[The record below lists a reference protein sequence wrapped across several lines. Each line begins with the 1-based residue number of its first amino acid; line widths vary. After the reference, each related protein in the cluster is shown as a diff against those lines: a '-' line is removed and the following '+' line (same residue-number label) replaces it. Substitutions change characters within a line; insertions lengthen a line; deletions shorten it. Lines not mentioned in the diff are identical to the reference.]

1 MKKITMFSSVLAS
14 ALMLVVASC
23 SSEDVAG
30 VDAQNGKGATSYLAV
45 NIENVG
51 SAPASR
57 SYNKGNGTY
66 EDGTEAESK
75 INNVRFYFFNG
86 DGTPY
91 LLVNDD
97 PEKTPVNFLERELR
111 TDDMDGND
119 HDHTA
124 EIKTKAMLVL
134 KGETKA
140 VPASVIAVINPA
152 ALDNST
158 LHSGTMT
165 LSELRT
171 SATGSKFND
180 KTEGFVMSNSVYES
194 AGQDVC
200 STPVANHVFATSE
213 AALKQPVDIYVER
226 VNAKV
231 NARIDATYKRDGET
245 TPAWTKNTEEGQYKD
260 KYQIKV
266 GDIEVTTYEDTRS
279 LTASSTTKK
288 YPVYAVVQGWQL
300 ADANGKA
307 EVCKQIKTSWYAGD
321 LGINPWT
328 TSDYHRCFW
337 SKSVPF
343 NTGEVEGVNRP
354 VNPKFEDIK
363 QSLSDEFSTT
373 PVYTL
378 PNTPDEVVT
387 NPKTSL
393 NNLTKLIVAA
403 KLVYKDEN
411 NTYHPAQVCQ
421 YRGLTYLGEEA
432 VKKNIVSGFQK
443 YLKKT
448 TTTTTGDVY
457 NPIEPSDIT
466 FKTVS
471 SSSTVKDYEVVA
483 TLASTVGELYVKDG
497 ETTYKAVKK
506 DVVNA
511 ELEKEEAQVRP
522 DGFTYYYTPIQHLG
536 EAGKLGEYGIV
547 RNHSYQVTIQ
557 NIQGFGT
564 PVYNPD
570 QEIDPMIPSDDNTY
584 LAARINV
591 LSWRVVSSNVDLDQ
605 TK

>member
-1 MKKITMFSSVLAS
+1 MKKFTMFSSVLAS

-57 SYNKGNGTY
+57 SYNQGNGTY
-66 EDGTEAESK
+66 EDGSEAESK

-97 PEKTPVNFLERELR
+97 PEKTPVNFLERELGP
-111 TDDMDGND
+111 DDMDGKD

-124 EIKTKAMLVL
+124 EITTKAMLVL

-171 SATGSKFND
+171 SATGSKFYD
-180 KTEGFVMSNSVYES
+180 KTNGFVMSNSVYES

-200 STPVANHVFATSE
+200 STPVANSVFATAE
-213 AALKQPVDIYVER
+213 DATKNPVDIYVER

-231 NARIDATYKRDGET
+231 NAKIDANYKRDGET
-245 TPAWTKNTEEGQYKD
+245 ENAWTQNEED

-266 GDIEVTTYEDTRS
+266 GSIDVITYGETTNATPTTDT
-279 LTASSTTKK
+279 

-300 ADANGKA
+300 ADADGKA
-307 EVCKQIKTSWYAGD
+307 ELCKQISTSWYAGE
-321 LGINPWT
+321 LGISPWT

-337 SKSVPF
+337 SESVPF
-343 NTGEVEGVNRP
+343 TTGAGANRP
-354 VNPKFEDIK
+354 VNPTFNGIT
-363 QSLSDEFSTT
+363 QSLSDDFSAE

-378 PNTPDEVVT
+378 PNTPDKVVT
-387 NPKTSL
+387 NPKTSD
-393 NNLTKLIVAA
+393 NTLTKLIVAA
-403 KLVYKDEN
+403 KLVYKDKN

-421 YRGLTYLGEEA
+421 YRGLTYLGEDA
-432 VKKNIVSGFQK
+432 VKKQIVGGFKQ

-448 TTTTTGDVY
+448 TTSSGDVY
-457 NPIEPSDIT
+457 NSIEASDIT
-466 FKTVS
+466 FKTVPGS
-471 SSSTVKDYEVVA
+471 SEVKDYEVVA

-497 ETTYKAVKK
+497 ETTYKTVLK

-511 ELEKEEAQVRP
+511 ELAKEEAQVRP

-536 EAGKLGEYGIV
+536 TPGKLGEYGIV

-557 NIQGFGT
+557 NIKGFGT

-570 QEIDPMIPSDDNTY
+570 QEIDPMIPSDENTY
-584 LAARINV
+584 LAASIKV

>member
-1 MKKITMFSSVLAS
+1 MKKNTMFSSVLAS

-57 SYNKGNGTY
+57 SNDPYDKGDY
-66 EDGTEAESK
+66 EDGIEAESK
-75 INNVRFYFFNG
+75 IKKVRFYFFNG

-91 LLVNDD
+91 LLANNDATQQTSVNY
-97 PEKTPVNFLERELR
+97 LEQTVE
-111 TDDMDGND
+111 MDGND

-124 EIKTKAMLVL
+124 ETKTKAVLVL

-140 VPASVIAVINPA
+140 VPASVIAVINPEV
-152 ALDNST
+152 LDNTT
-158 LHSGTMT
+158 LKSGTMT

-171 SATGSKFND
+171 SATGSTFYD
-180 KTEGFVMSNSVYES
+180 KTGGFVMSNSVYES

-200 STPVANHVFATSE
+200 STPVANSVFATEKE
-213 AALKQPVDIYVER
+213 AMSKPVDIYVER

-231 NARIDATYKRDGET
+231 NAKIDADYVRTNET
-245 TPAWTKNTEEGQYKD
+245 EKAWSKNAEG
-260 KYQIKV
+260 KYQINV
-266 GDIEVTTYEDTRS
+266 GNIDVTTYAENTNA
-279 LTASSTTKK
+279 TPTKET

-307 EVCKQIKTSWYAGD
+307 ELCKQINTSWYAGE
-321 LGINPWT
+321 LGISPWT

-343 NTGEVEGVNRP
+343 TSGAQAGANHP
-354 VNPKFEDIK
+354 VNPTFKGIT
-363 QSLSDEFSTT
+363 QSLSDAFSTT

-378 PNTPDEVVT
+378 PNTSEKLVE
-387 NPKTSL
+387 NPKTSV
-393 NNLTKLIVAA
+393 NTLTKLIVAA
-403 KLVYKDEN
+403 KLVYKDKN

-432 VKKNIVSGFQK
+432 VKKQIVGGFK
-443 YLKKT
+443 RFFKKT
-448 TTTTTGDVY
+448 TTESGDVY
-457 NPIEPSDIT
+457 NSIGASDIA
-466 FKTVS
+466 FETVPGS
-471 SSSTVKDYEVVA
+471 SEVKNYEVRA
-483 TLASTVGELYVKDG
+483 KLADKVGQLYVKDG
-497 ETTYKAVKK
+497 ETYKTVQEVGV
-506 DVVNA
+506 DVNA
-511 ELEKEEAQVRP
+511 ALAKETAQVRST
-522 DGFTYYYTPIQHLG
+522 DGSTYYYTPIKHLG
-536 EAGKLGEYGIV
+536 SEGTLGEYGIV

-557 NIQGFGT
+557 NIQGYGT
-564 PVYNPD
+564 PVYDPD
-570 QEIDPMIPSDDNTY
+570 KVIDPMIPSDDNTY

-591 LSWRVVSSNVDLDQ
+591 LSWRVVSSNVDLEQ